1 MSMSNLS
8 KINKLA
14 FASIAEVLQLPR
26 ETVRR
31 KVDALCKKKYLDY
44 SIRDGVTMG
53 DNWESLASKIAPLD
67 FRSLDKAIKVVEKEG
82 GISKIIKNMEK
93 S

>member
-1 MSMSNLS
+1 M
-8 KINKLA
+8 
-14 FASIAEVLQLPR
+14 PR

-67 FRSLDKAIKVVEKEG
+67 FRSLDKAIKAVEKEG
-82 GISKIIKNMEK
+82 GISKIIKNMKK

>member
-1 MSMSNLS
+1 MHY
-8 KINKLA
+8 
-14 FASIAEVLQLPR
+14 V
-26 ETVRR
+26 
-31 KVDALCKKKYLDY
+31 KKKYLDY

-67 FRSLDKAIKVVEKEG
+67 FRALDKAIKAAEKEG

-93 S
+93 G